1 MLELKMQVIKHYKNQ
16 VHMQKVGR
24 QAIRPSRLKMIR
36 LFRSKFVCLVA
47 ARKVL
52 AEMRD
57 QVLGQSATILARSW
71 YWPAIATSC
80 PCLSSRPTKIN
91 EPTTAARP
99 VSSIQD
105 LIIDWLIYR
114 LPCCFSFCTAVQDNA
129 KLADLIWRK
138 KLIALVVKRR

>member
-57 QVLGQSATILARSW
+57 QVLASEPREIVVSNDTGAVLVLARDRHILSLFELEAHENQRT
-71 YWPAIATSC
+71 YDCGQTSQ
-80 PCLSSRPTKIN
+80 LDSGL
-91 EPTTAARP
+91 
-99 VSSIQD
+99 D
-105 LIIDWLIYR
+105 YR
-114 LPCCFSFCTAVQDNA
+114 LAHLPAT
-129 KLADLIWRK
+129 LL
-138 KLIALVVKRR
+138 L